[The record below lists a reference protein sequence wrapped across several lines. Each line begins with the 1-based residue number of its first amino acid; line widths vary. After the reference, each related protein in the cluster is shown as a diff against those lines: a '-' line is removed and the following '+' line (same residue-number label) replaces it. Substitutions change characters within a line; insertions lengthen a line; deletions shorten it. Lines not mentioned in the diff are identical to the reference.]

1 MNRDM
6 HTYFKFFLITLFSV
20 CWGLLLTRIKN
31 YTSPEIIKTAIIGVL
46 SIFITMFCI
55 GVLLIICGIKL
66 ENATHT
72 FLSCALLFVI
82 ISFIVIILMKKYN
95 TFHKSIAVVIITI
108 MSLYIIYDTHDIL
121 HRHYKGDFIT
131 ASIDYYLDILNI
143 FVGLINFQ
151 I

>member
-1 MNRDM
+1 
-6 HTYFKFFLITLFSV
+6 
-20 CWGLLLTRIKN
+20 
-31 YTSPEIIKTAIIGVL
+31 
-46 SIFITMFCI
+46 
-55 GVLLIICGIKL
+55 
-66 ENATHT
+66 
-72 FLSCALLFVI
+72 
-82 ISFIVIILMKKYN
+82 MKKYN